1 MSKPG
6 IAPQFVTLGKRS
18 EKMNKIRPRS
28 TENTRTQSTSTFKE
42 VLERYLE
49 AFSLKESFRET
60 YVTAHWEK
68 IMGKPIASR
77 TTAVF
82 VRANTLYVQLDSAPL
97 REELVRAKS
106 KILERINTE
115 MGEKLVTDIVY
126 F

>member
-1 MSKPG
+1 MGNKGLLLTLSPDPIAMTKPK
-6 IAPQFVTLGKRS
+6 QRRTESSRS
-18 EKMNKIRPRS
+18 
-28 TENTRTQSTSTFKE
+28 QATSSVKE
-42 VLERYLE
+42 VFERYLE
-49 AFSLKESFRET
+49 IYRLKESFEET

-82 VRANTLYVQLDSAPL
+82 VKANTLYVQLDSAPL

-106 KILERINTE
+106 KILELVNNEI
-115 MGEKLVTDIVY
+115 GKKLVHDIVY

>member
-1 MSKPG
+1 MKGFKQRPKETS
-6 IAPQFVTLGKRS
+6 RS
-18 EKMNKIRPRS
+18 
-28 TENTRTQSTSTFKE
+28 QSTSSFKD
-42 VLERYLE
+42 VFERYLE
-49 AFSLKESFRET
+49 TFRLKESFDQT

-82 VRANTLYVQLDSAPL
+82 VKGNTLYVQLDSAPL

-106 KILERINTE
+106 KILQLVNDE
-115 MGEKLVTDIVY
+115 MGKNFVTDIVY

>member
-1 MSKPG
+1 
-6 IAPQFVTLGKRS
+6 
-18 EKMNKIRPRS
+18 MNKRKPRL
-28 TENTRTQSTSTFKE
+28 TETSRSQSVAPLRE

-49 AFSLKESFRET
+49 VYRLKDSFEET

-82 VRANTLYVQLDSAPL
+82 VKDRTLFVQMDSAPL

-106 KILERINTE
+106 KILKLVNEE
-115 MGEKLVTDIVY
+115 LGKELVTDIVY
-126 F
+126 I